1 MNRWSTYINPLNPK
15 LNPICHLL
23 ALLGAHHI
31 IHVSRVRVNNC
42 PTRCNTKQSIY
53 YSASSLYMFRV
64 STTPIVKSTQN
75 CNYSLRYYAP
85 TSLQCGKSRP
95 HWRKVAGQKIWPVTE
110 AVVTVLCTNDD
121 GCGWHPKH
129 VEWNC
134 RIINRMLCVASRWT
148 IINIAI
154 SIVKPTRRTNV
165 SNLFYF
171 GMTLDTLVH
180 IVGFT
185 IEKNI
190 TLHGPMNIKPENAL
204 G

>member
-1 MNRWSTYINPLNPK
+1 
-15 LNPICHLL
+15 
-23 ALLGAHHI
+23 
-31 IHVSRVRVNNC
+31 
-42 PTRCNTKQSIY
+42 
-53 YSASSLYMFRV
+53 
-64 STTPIVKSTQN
+64 
-75 CNYSLRYYAP
+75 
-85 TSLQCGKSRP
+85 
-95 HWRKVAGQKIWPVTE
+95 
-110 AVVTVLCTNDD
+110 
-121 GCGWHPKH
+121 
-129 VEWNC
+129 
-134 RIINRMLCVASRWT
+134 MLCVASRWT